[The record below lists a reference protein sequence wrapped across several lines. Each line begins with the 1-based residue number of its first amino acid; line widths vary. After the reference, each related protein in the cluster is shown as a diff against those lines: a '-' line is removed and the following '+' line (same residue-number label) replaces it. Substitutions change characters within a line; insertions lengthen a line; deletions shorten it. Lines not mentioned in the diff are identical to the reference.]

1 MPVIFREQGFRFH
14 FFSREGNPRE
24 PVHIHIAR
32 PDADA
37 KLWLYPEVRVA
48 YNYGLTPREL
58 RIVEE
63 IVRRRREE
71 IERGWTAFFAGS
83 D

>member
-1 MPVIFREQGFRFH
+1 MPVIFRERGFRFH
-14 FFSREGNPRE
+14 FFSHEGNPRE
-24 PVHIHIAR
+24 PVHIHVAR

-48 YNYGLTPREL
+48 YNCGLTPREL

-71 IERGWTAFFAGS
+71 IERGWTAIFAGS